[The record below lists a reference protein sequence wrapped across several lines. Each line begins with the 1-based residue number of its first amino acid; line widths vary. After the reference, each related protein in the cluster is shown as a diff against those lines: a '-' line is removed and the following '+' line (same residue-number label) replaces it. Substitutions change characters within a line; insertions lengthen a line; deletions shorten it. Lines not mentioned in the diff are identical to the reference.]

1 VKAAVKITML
11 VETEKYVER
20 KVFREE
26 YPSKR
31 ETEREREREREREKE
46 EEEELNAETIKL
58 RRKHR
63 NKSA

>member
-31 ETEREREREREREKE
+31 ETEREREREREKE

>member
-1 VKAAVKITML
+1 MKAAVKITML
-11 VETEKYVER
+11 VEIEKYVER

-31 ETEREREREREREKE
+31 ERERERE

-63 NKSA
+63 NKSARA